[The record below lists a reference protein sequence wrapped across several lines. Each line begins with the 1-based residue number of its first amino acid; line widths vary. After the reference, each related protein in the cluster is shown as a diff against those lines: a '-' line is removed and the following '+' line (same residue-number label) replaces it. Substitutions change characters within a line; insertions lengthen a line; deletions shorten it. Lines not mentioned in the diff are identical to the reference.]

1 MVYLYGVKT
10 CGVPST
16 QFTLGTDPCTSLQ
29 PFSIHHHRSRV
40 ARVCAAHVCV
50 CVARRA
56 AGAAPPWR
64 CRWSAET
71 DESEAEGEGVCERII
86 TRDGG

>member
-29 PFSIHHHRSRV
+29 PFSIHHHRARV

-50 CVARRA
+50 WRA
-56 AGAAPPWR
+56 AGGGR
-64 CRWSAET
+64 RSAVEMQMECG
-71 DESEAEGEGVCERII
+71 D
-86 TRDGG
+86 